1 MTPFLLWVSPFCV
14 RGQISW
20 RCAGNLWPKQYRLRA
35 CDKLQAVQDS
45 EGRSRF
51 VPQRQTPS
59 DSPRRM
65 SAMLLPGTSI
75 RPPNPTSTPAIP
87 MTTPS
92 DISDTSEE
100 ALAVQLE
107 CLRRM
112 TPHERLRRA
121 CAWSGQVRQMAF
133 DAIRRRHPEFSEED
147 VRLKFIEL
155 TYGEQLADDIR
166 AWLRK

>member
-1 MTPFLLWVSPFCV
+1 MTPFFVWVSPFCV
-14 RGQISW
+14 RGQISC
-20 RCAGNLWPKQYRLRA
+20 RCAGNLWPKQYRLLA

-45 EGRSRF
+45 ESRSRF
-51 VPQRQTPS
+51 VPQRQS
-59 DSPRRM
+59 LRM
-65 SAMLLPGTSI
+65 SATLLHGTSI
-75 RPPNPTSTPAIP
+75 RRPNPTSTPAIP

-166 AWLRK
+166 VWLRK